1 MRTHR
6 RVVAAAPALV
16 GELLAGPARTVP
28 VLHSGADAVYL
39 DLRGSTPSTAPS
51 SAAPDLAVLGV
62 LSTAATAV
70 PCGLQTTLPRLP
82 ADVAGATR
90 AVLGDGRVLLGGT
103 EAVVTRTVDAT
114 VPRVP
119 AAAVVPAARVLAEVV
134 GDRSA
139 GVRAELPAEALA
151 ALAEGSADCVPE
163 LLGRGSGLTPVGDDV
178 LCGWLA
184 TTVATRAPVG
194 SAAGTALADA
204 VRRLAPAAT
213 TALSATLL
221 GCATRGEVLPQFRRL
236 VLDLADP
243 APDLDARVAVDVD
256 ALLRVGHTSGAGLL
270 LGASIALHHLASRSL
285 TP

>member
-28 VLHSGADAVYL
+28 VLHRGADAVYL
-39 DLRGSTPSTAPS
+39 DLRGPTAPTT
-51 SAAPDLAVLGV
+51 APEIAVLGV
-62 LSTAATAV
+62 LSATATAV
-70 PCGLQTTLPRLP
+70 PCALRTSLPRLP
-82 ADVAGATR
+82 ADVAGASQ
-90 AVLGDGRVLLGGT
+90 ALLGGGRVLLGDT
-103 EAVVTRTVDAT
+103 AAVVTRTVDAT
-114 VPRVP
+114 VPRLP
-119 AAAVVPAARVLAEVV
+119 DAALEPAARVLDSLV

-139 GVRAELPAEALA
+139 GVRAELPPTALA
-151 ALAEGSADCVPE
+151 SLAAGAGDGVPA

-184 TTVATRAPVG
+184 TMVAARPHAARPV
-194 SAAGTALADA
+194 ADA
-204 VRRLAPAAT
+204 VRRHAPAAT

-221 GCATRGEVLPQFRRL
+221 ACAARGEVLPQFRRL

-243 APDLDARVAVDVD
+243 AADLDTRVAVDVD

>member
-151 ALAEGSADCVPE
+151 ALAAGSAHCAPE

-184 TTVATRAPVG
+184 TAVATREL
-194 SAAGTALADA
+194 AGTALADA

>member
-1 MRTHR
+1 M
-6 RVVAAAPALV
+6 AAAPALV

-28 VLHSGADAVYL
+28 VLHRGADAVYL
-39 DLRGSTPSTAPS
+39 DLRGSKPSTAPS

-62 LSTAATAV
+62 LSAAATAV

-82 ADVAGATR
+82 AGVAGATR

-114 VPRVP
+114 VPRIP
-119 AAAVVPAARVLAEVV
+119 AVAPAARVLAEVV

-184 TTVATRAPVG
+184 TAVATRAPVG
-194 SAAGTALADA
+194 SAAGTDLADA

>member
-16 GELLAGPARTVP
+16 GELLAGPARAVP

-114 VPRVP
+114 VPRIP
-119 AAAVVPAARVLAEVV
+119 AAAVAPAARVLAEVV
-134 GDRSA
+134 GDRTA
-139 GVRAELPAEALA
+139 GVRAELTAEALA
-151 ALAEGSADCVPE
+151 ALAAGSAHCAPE

-184 TTVATRAPVG
+184 TAVATRAPV
-194 SAAGTALADA
+194 GTALADA

>member
-16 GELLAGPARTVP
+16 GELLAGPARAVP

-70 PCGLQTTLPRLP
+70 PCGLRTTLPRLP

-114 VPRVP
+114 VPRIP

-151 ALAEGSADCVPE
+151 ALAAGSAHCAPE

-184 TTVATRAPVG
+184 TAVATREL
-194 SAAGTALADA
+194 AGTALADA